1 MNILVTGGSGFIGS
15 HLLRDLLKIN
25 DVSKVANLD
34 LLTYSGQPMNT
45 RDLDKHPKY
54 AFFHGSIN
62 DFSFVTDTLKETQ
75 ADVILHLAA
84 ESHVDRSIKSVADF
98 VKTNVDGT
106 RTMLESVLFARE
118 KGKQVHFVHVSTDE
132 VYGSLGPKD
141 PPFTESN
148 PLVPRN
154 PYSATKASS
163 DMLVEAFVHTHEIS
177 AAITRC
183 SNNFGPNQFP
193 EKLVPLM
200 TLNALGGKELPV
212 YGDGKQ
218 IRDWI
223 HVSDHA
229 NGIIETMKS
238 LNEGGIQSGEVINFG
253 ADNEKSNIEIVR
265 KIIELTGA
273 SEDQIKFVEDR
284 PGHDRRYAMGYE
296 KAQSLLGWSPKIDWE
311 TGMEDTVDWYIE
323 NGEWIDS
330 IITGAYRDW
339 VNLQYG
345 G

>member
-15 HLLRDLLKIN
+15 HLLRSLLKIKE
-25 DVSKVANLD
+25 VSKVANLD

-45 RDLDKHPKY
+45 SDLDNNPKY
-54 AFFHGSIN
+54 KFFHGSIN
-62 DFSFVTDTLKETQ
+62 DFSFVTNTLEETQ

-118 KGKQVHFVHVSTDE
+118 KGNQVHFVHVSTDE

-200 TLNALGGKELPV
+200 TLNALEGKELPV

-223 HVSDHA
+223 HVSDHVD
-229 NGIIETMKS
+229 GIIETMKS
-238 LNEGGIQSGEVINFG
+238 LKEGGIQSGEVINFG
-253 ADNEKSNIEIVR
+253 AGNEKSNIEIVR

-273 SEDQIKFVEDR
+273 SEDKIRFVKDR
-284 PGHDRRYAMGYE
+284 PGHDRRYAMGYD
-296 KAQSLLGWSPKIDWE
+296 KAQSLLGWSPKVDWE
-311 TGMEDTVDWYIE
+311 TGMMDTVDWYIE
-323 NGEWIDS
+323 NSEWVDS
-330 IITGAYRDW
+330 IRTGAYRDW
-339 VNLQYG
+339 INVQYG
-345 G
+345 S